1 MIIDIGLNLAHGQ
14 FRKDLKAVLDRAVKA
29 HVTTLVATGTDLKA
43 SRATIALIRR
53 LQTERVGARLVCTV
67 GVHPHNASS
76 TSPDLVA
83 SLRSTIEANRDV
95 AVAVGECGLDFNRDF
110 SPRDVQI
117 DVFRSQVELACE
129 LSLPLFCHERDAHD
143 DFVRVLLPFL
153 ETGRL
158 RPDRVVVHC
167 FTGSEAALKT
177 YVGFGFYIG
186 LTGFIAMAG
195 RGAHLRPLLRSI
207 PSKQLLVETDAPF
220 MHPSQ
225 KRVRCEPSDIHA
237 VLETIAE
244 AVGVTPEVVAAT
256 TTANAERFFQLAPA
270 APVAAPDAASVAIDG
285 SLFEGGGQ
293 ILRLAAPLAVLCNVP
308 LTVHSIRHNRPK
320 PGLARQHLA
329 GLELLRAIS
338 NASFEGLAL
347 LSTSVSLRPRASPV
361 QATSFT
367 KDLQGAGSVSLV
379 LQGVLPLLL
388 LSRASTPT
396 TLTLIGGTHVPFSPP
411 MDFWSSGLDRPLAT
425 MGISYEV
432 ALKAC
437 GFMPLGRGH
446 VIVSI
451 APVSTIQPLQLTTKS
466 RAITRVQSHVVVYAA
481 GASTAIVAACN
492 HQLNDALTAALG
504 SIPALESRGTVQ
516 AFKAKGGPKIALHVT
531 IETTH
536 GNVFTGSCI
545 AATSVA
551 SAIDDVIAELRRG
564 WDSDACVDEHI
575 ADNLLVYMALATG
588 ASALR
593 VPSTTSSQHI
603 EAALHVIQA
612 MTGVPFTITPDGN
625 SRIVACPG
633 RQPSIDP
640 RPIRT
645 RT

>member
-1 MIIDIGLNLAHGQ
+1 M
-14 FRKDLKAVLDRAVKA
+14 
-29 HVTTLVATGTDLKA
+29 ATGTDLKA

-53 LQTERVGARLVCTV
+53 LQKERVGARLVCTV

-83 SLRSTIEANRDV
+83 SLRSLIEGNRDV

-129 LSLPLFCHERDAHD
+129 LGLPLFCHERDAHD

-167 FTGSEAALKT
+167 FTGSEATLKK

-186 LTGFIAMAG
+186 LTGFIAMPG
-195 RGAHLRPLLRSI
+195 RGAHLRPLLRFI
-207 PSKQLLVETDAPF
+207 PSKQLMVETDAPF

-237 VLETIAE
+237 VLDTIAD
-244 AVGVTPEVVAAT
+244 AVGTTPEVVAAT
-256 TTANAERFFQLAPA
+256 TTANAVRFFQLVPTPPAAPIATVA
-270 APVAAPDAASVAIDG
+270 APVAAPVSIDG
-285 SLFEGGGQ
+285 SLYEGGGQ

-308 LTVHSIRHNRPK
+308 LAVHSIRHNRPK
-320 PGLARQHLA
+320 PGLARQHLG
-329 GLELLRAIS
+329 GLELLQTIS
-338 NASFEGLAL
+338 QASFEGLAL
-347 LSTSVSLRPRASPV
+347 LSTSVSLRPSDSPPTG
-361 QATSFT
+361 TSFT

-388 LSRASTPT
+388 LSRATPT
-396 TLTLIGGTHVPFSPP
+396 TLTLRGGTHVPFSPP
-411 MDFWSSGLDRPLAT
+411 MDFWASGLARPLAA
-425 MGISYEV
+425 MGISYEI

-446 VIVSI
+446 VTVSI
-451 APVSTIQPLQLTTKS
+451 APVSAIQPLQLTTKS
-466 RAITRVQSHVVVYAA
+466 REIARVQSHAVVYAA
-481 GASTAIVAACN
+481 GASAATV
-492 HQLNDALTAALG
+492 DACHHELKNALMTALG
-504 SIPALESRGTVQ
+504 PHPVIESYGTVQ

-531 IETTH
+531 VETTH

-551 SAIDDVIAELRRG
+551 NAVDDVIAELRRG

-593 VPSTTSSQHI
+593 VPKTTSSQHI

-612 MTGVPFTITPDGN
+612 MTGVPFTITHDGD
-625 SRIVACPG
+625 SRILACPG
-633 RQPSIDP
+633 RQP
-640 RPIRT
+640 
-645 RT
+645 